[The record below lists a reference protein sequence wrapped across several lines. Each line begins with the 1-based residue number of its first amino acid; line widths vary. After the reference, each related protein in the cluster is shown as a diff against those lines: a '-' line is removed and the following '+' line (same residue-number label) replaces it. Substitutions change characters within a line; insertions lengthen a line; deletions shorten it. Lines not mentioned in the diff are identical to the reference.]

1 MAIIISKNGHEAKK
15 VERSTFSKE
24 DELQQYLSNNPEAL
38 PVDQIREGSKI
49 LVLAREFLTQAGPI
63 DILAVDE
70 LGTLYVIETKLYRN
84 PDKRDVV
91 AQVLDY
97 GAALW
102 RHSSEFGDFRV
113 ALSEQV
119 QKQYHMS
126 LEEQIALAFG
136 TDEEGTS
143 TLLQATADCLEDGTF
158 LFMVL
163 MDQVHDGLRDLVS
176 YLNANS
182 KFQLYA
188 VELEYYQHDSY
199 EILIPHVFGAEVKSA
214 ASAAPRS
221 TRSWTIAEVI
231 ADAERRAGE
240 AWASTAQTALDWAAA
255 NTFPV
260 CCGKGQIGSV
270 SVRIVSGGHETPFMQ
285 VAANG
290 VLYIY
295 FEFLK
300 SLPGFAELERRQVL
314 LDDINS
320 ITGANL
326 GSDMVGRWAR
336 VESGDLSQ
344 PGVVDALLSRMKEA
358 METVRSQGALS

>member
-1 MAIIISKNGHEAKK
+1 MAIIISKNGHDAKK

-24 DELQQYLSNNPEAL
+24 DDLQQYLSNNPEAL

-113 ALSEQV
+113 ALAQHV
-119 QKQYHMS
+119 QKQYDVT
-126 LEEQIALAFG
+126 LEEQIASVFG
-136 TDEEGTS
+136 MDEEGTS
-143 TLLQATADCLEDGTF
+143 ALLQATADCLENGTF
-158 LFMVL
+158 VFMVL

-188 VELEYYQHDSY
+188 VELEYYEHDSY
-199 EILIPHVFGAEVKSA
+199 EILMPHVFGAEVKSA
-214 ASAAPRS
+214 ANTPARSAR
-221 TRSWTIAEVI
+221 TWTVPEVLAE
-231 ADAERRAGE
+231 AERRAG
-240 AWASTAQTALDWAAA
+240 ADWAAIVQRVLDWAGENA
-255 NTFPV
+255 FGV
-260 CCGKGQIGSV
+260 SCGKGQIATLT
-270 SVRIVSGGHETPFMQ
+270 VRAATGGHETRFLQ

-290 VLYIY
+290 ALYVY

-300 SLPGFAELERRQVL
+300 SLPAFAGLEQRKSL
-314 LDDINS
+314 LNDINS

-326 GSDMVGRWAR
+326 PGNMIDGWPRVGSHLLRD
-336 VESGDLSQ
+336 
-344 PGVVDALLSRMKEA
+344 PGILDKFLSRLKEA
-358 METVRSQGALS
+358 METAWS

>member
-1 MAIIISKNGHEAKK
+1 MAIIISRNGYDAKK

-24 DELQQYLSNNPEAL
+24 DDLQQYLSNNPEAL

-49 LVLAREFLTQAGPI
+49 LVLGREFPTQAGSI

-113 ALSEQV
+113 ALSQHV
-119 QKQYHMS
+119 QKQYDAT
-126 LEEQIALAFG
+126 LEEQIASAFG
-136 TDEEGTS
+136 MDEEGTS
-143 TLLQATADCLEDGTF
+143 ALLQATADCLEDGTF
-158 LFMVL
+158 VFMVL

-199 EILIPHVFGAEVKSA
+199 EILMPHVFGAEVKSA
-214 ASAAPRS
+214 AAGRIQS
-221 TRSWTIAEVI
+221 TRSWTVPEVVTES
-231 ADAERRAGE
+231 ERLGGTVWASIVQRIVDWAGE
-240 AWASTAQTALDWAAA
+240 NAFSLS
-255 NTFPV
+255 
-260 CCGKGQIGSV
+260 CGKGQLATLTVKASSGDKNV
-270 SVRIVSGGHETPFMQ
+270 SFLQ
-285 VAANG
+285 VAANSA
-290 VLYIY
+290 LYVY
-295 FEFLK
+295 FQYLK
-300 SLPGFAELERRQVL
+300 ALPAFSDSEAREVL
-314 LDDINS
+314 LDDINA
-320 ITGANL
+320 ITGAGL
-326 GSDMVGRWAR
+326 PRGMIDKWPSVKSDLLTRPDILDKFLNRLKQAIEVAR
-336 VESGDLSQ
+336 S
-344 PGVVDALLSRMKEA
+344 
-358 METVRSQGALS
+358 

>member
-1 MAIIISKNGHEAKK
+1 MAIIVSRNGHDAMK

-24 DELQQYLSNNPEAL
+24 DDLQAYLSNNPEAL
-38 PVDQIREGSKI
+38 PVDQIREGTKI
-49 LVLAREFLTQAGPI
+49 LVLAREFATQAGPI

-70 LGTLYVIETKLYRN
+70 RGKLYVIETKLYRN

-102 RHSSEFGDFRV
+102 RHSSEFSDFRV

-119 QKQYHMS
+119 QKKYHVS
-126 LEEQIALAFG
+126 LEEQISSAFG

-143 TLLQATADCLEDGTF
+143 ALLQATASCLEEGTF

-182 KFQLYA
+182 HFQLYA
-188 VELEYYQHDSY
+188 VELEYYHHDSY
-199 EILIPHVFGAEVKSA
+199 EILMPHVFGAEVKSA
-214 ASAAPRS
+214 AAAPAQSAR
-221 TRSWTIAEVI
+221 TWTVPEVV
-231 ADAERRAGE
+231 DEAERRAGIG
-240 AWASTAQTALDWAAA
+240 WASIVQRVLDWAHENA
-255 NTFPV
+255 FGV
-260 CCGKGQIGSV
+260 SCGRGQIATLT
-270 SVRIVSGGHETPFMQ
+270 VRAVTGEHETRFLQ

-290 VLYIY
+290 ALYVY

-300 SLPGFAELERRQVL
+300 SSPAFVDAERRQTL
-314 LDDINS
+314 LNDINS

-326 GSDMVGRWAR
+326 PSYMIDRWPRLGSEFLSDPGILDRFLAR
-336 VESGDLSQ
+336 L
-344 PGVVDALLSRMKEA
+344 KEA
-358 METVRSQGALS
+358 METARS